1 MTGINC
7 CMLVFVSW
15 VSTNSFSQSDAG
27 KENEIVAFHLIVQEV
42 GSFGVFVWARQAQL
56 NVFF

>member
-1 MTGINC
+1 
-7 CMLVFVSW
+7 MLVFVSW